1 MQESG
6 GMTYSHALRYKILTD
21 FYDPVVAWTC
31 REKTFKRALLE
42 QAFQSPGSRVLDVGC
57 GTATLTIMLKRAHSQ
72 VEAVGLDG
80 DEAILNI
87 ARKKAAKAGVELKLD
102 QGLSFEMVYPE
113 ADFDKVLSSFFF
125 HHLTHDA
132 KNRTLKEIHRVLRPG
147 GELHIADWGKPA
159 NILLRGGFLIV
170 QLLDGFQTTWAN
182 VKGLLPDYIAGAGF
196 EEVKETGQVITPL
209 GSVSLYR
216 ARKPV

>member
-1 MQESG
+1 MPDSG
-6 GMTYSHALRYKILTD
+6 GTSYSHALRYKILTD

-31 REKTFKRALLE
+31 REKTFKRALLK

-57 GTATLTIMLKRAHSQ
+57 GTGTLTIMLKREHPAVQ
-72 VEAVGLDG
+72 AVGLDG

-87 ARKKAAKAGVELKLD
+87 AKNKAARAGVELQLD
-102 QGLSFEMVYPE
+102 RGFSYEMAYPD

-125 HHLTHDA
+125 HHLTHEE
-132 KNRTLKEIHRVLRPG
+132 KNGTLREVYRVLKPG
-147 GELHIADWGKPA
+147 GELHIADWGKPG
-159 NILLRGGFLIV
+159 NILLRGGFLVV

-196 EEVKETGQVITPL
+196 QEVEETGQVITPL

>member
-1 MQESG
+1 MPDSG
-6 GMTYSHALRYKILTD
+6 GTSYSHALRYKILTD

-31 REKTFKRALLE
+31 REKTFKRALLK

-57 GTATLTIMLKRAHSQ
+57 GTGTLTIMLKREHSAVQ
-72 VEAVGLDG
+72 AVGLDG

-87 ARKKAAKAGVELKLD
+87 AKKKAAKAGVELQLD
-102 QGLSFEMVYPE
+102 RGFSSEMAYPD

-125 HHLTHDA
+125 HHLTHEE
-132 KNRTLKEIHRVLRPG
+132 KNGTLREVYRVLKPG
-147 GELHIADWGKPA
+147 GELHIADWGKPG
-159 NILLRGGFLIV
+159 NLLLRGGFLIV

-196 EEVKETGQVITPL
+196 QEVEETGQVITPL

-216 ARKPV
+216 ARKPA